1 MSPPLDQ
8 THCGVRA
15 LGRNAL
21 RLCLA
26 ALLAVGVL
34 TVEAS
39 VPASAA
45 RTQRINKPGVPTAV
59 TAVAV
64 NGGAAVSWKAPASD
78 GGSPITGY
86 TVTASHGGQTCTT
99 TDANACT
106 VTGLTNGR
114 QYAIKVRAEHSVGVG
129 KAALARETPS
139 TAQDCAYIGLYA
151 NLQGCDLSQ
160 QNLTGANLTSANL
173 SDANLASANLTG
185 DSQFGDADFQGA
197 TMTDVILTDVDAYFA
212 DFSDADCS
220 GADLSGGT
228 VDNSELSGANLSDA
242 DLTEA
247 SIYSTTVTGTILSG
261 ADVRNGVLEGE
272 DFTGD
277 NLSKVK
283 LTSALLF
290 QDNLTNANLT
300 GARFTDARV
309 DSDNLTGA
317 TLIRATL
324 TGATWNDTTCPDGTT
339 SNTYSPQTC
348 ANDLS

>member
-8 THCGVRA
+8 TCRGFRA
-15 LGRNAL
+15 WGRNAL
-21 RLCLA
+21 RLCLP

-34 TVEAS
+34 TVVPS

-45 RTQRINKPGVPTAV
+45 RTHRINKPGVPDS
-59 TAVAV
+59 
-64 NGGAAVSWKAPASD
+64 GHCGRRKWGCWVSWTAPASD

-114 QYAIKVRAEHSVGVG
+114 LYASSSSLKRRWRGQRTLVQV
-129 KAALARETPS
+129 TPS
-139 TAQDCAYIGLYA
+139 NAQNCSYIGPYA

-160 QNLTGANLTSANL
+160 QNLTGANLTSADL

-197 TMTDVILTDVDAYFA
+197 TMTDAILTDVDAYFA

-242 DLTEA
+242 DLTGA